1 MTERVN
7 VGEAIA
13 RILEQH
19 QVESLYGVISIH
31 NLPIADAIGRREK
44 IRFIAA
50 RGEAGSVTMAD
61 AHARFKG
68 LGVALTSTGAGAGN
82 AVGSLIEAMNAAS
95 PVLHL
100 TGQVEREYLDRDASF
115 IHETKDQLS
124 FLKASSKAAFRISSP
139 EHAVGV
145 IREAIRIAT
154 TVPMG
159 PVSVEIPIDVQAA
172 EIDLPANLAPVQA
185 LALPA
190 AEQAEIDA
198 LAAQLTAAK
207 RPMLWVGGGCLHAV
221 DEVRALADLGIPVLS
236 STHARGVLADD
247 HPRNLRAFHN
257 ATAVEQLLEQADLL
271 LVVGSRLRS
280 NETKTYSLAFPDQ
293 VIQIDASP
301 MAQQRNYKISQF
313 ICGDSRDT
321 LARLLQAMSGLSK
334 IDADYDA
341 QITAAREQ
349 AIAKLREQM
358 DQYAL
363 ICDHLRAALPE
374 DGIFVRDITMSGST
388 WGSRLFPVQ
397 RPKQNIHSLAGAIGL
412 GLAHAI
418 GAAIA
423 NPTKKVVGLVGDGG
437 LMLGIGEIATM
448 AQENTDMVLM
458 VMNDGGYGVMR
469 GIQNNYFSGRQYF
482 NALHTPDYRLLGES
496 MGIKSWKVGSAAE
509 FKTAIQQAIAIDGPA
524 LIELDMHAIGPLQ
537 FAGPPQ
543 KKLY

>member
-13 RILEQH
+13 RLLEEH
-19 QVESLYGVISIH
+19 DVNSIYGVISIH
-31 NLPIADAIGRREK
+31 NLPIADAVGRREK
-44 IRFIAA
+44 IRFVAA
-50 RGEAGSVTMAD
+50 RGEAGAVTMAD

-115 IHETKDQLS
+115 IHETKDQLT
-124 FLKASSKAAFRISSP
+124 FLRASSKAAFRITSP
-139 EHAVGV
+139 DNAIGV
-145 IREAIRIAT
+145 IREAIRVAT

-159 PVSVEIPIDVQAA
+159 PVSVELPIDVQAA
-172 EIDLPANLAPVQA
+172 EIDLPLDLSPVKAMQ
-185 LALPA
+185 LPA
-190 AEQAEIDA
+190 VDETQV
-198 LAAQLTAAK
+198 QLLVDQIKQAK
-207 RPMLWVGGGCLHAV
+207 RPVFWIGGGALNSV
-221 DEVRALADLGIPVLS
+221 DEIKAIADLGIPVVS
-236 STHARGVLADD
+236 STHGRGILPDA
-247 HPRNLRAFHN
+247 HPRSLGAFHN
-257 ATAVEQLLEQADLL
+257 SAKVEELLKNADLL
-271 LVVGSRLRS
+271 VVVGSRLRS
-280 NETKTYSLAFPDQ
+280 NETKTYSVQFPENI
-293 VIQIDASP
+293 VQIDANP
-301 MAQQRNYKISQF
+301 VAQQRNYKILHF
-313 ICGDSRDT
+313 ICSDAKDILSRS
-321 LARLLQAMSGLSK
+321 LVQLNGVSK
-334 IDADYDA
+334 VDADYD
-341 QITAAREQ
+341 Q
-349 AIAKLREQM
+349 AIVDAKNAAVDALRKQL

-397 RPKQNIHSLAGAIGL
+397 APNRNIHSLAGAIGL

-418 GAAIA
+418 GSSIA
-423 NPTKKVVGLVGDGG
+423 NPDKKVVGLVGDGG

-458 VMNDGGYGVMR
+458 IMNDGGYGVMR
-469 GIQNNYFSGRQYF
+469 GIQNNYFGGRQYF
-482 NALHTPDYRLLGES
+482 NELHTPDYQKLGES
-496 MGIKSWKVGSAAE
+496 MGVKSWKVGSADE
-509 FKTAIQQAIAIDGPA
+509 FKAAIQEAIDFNGPA
-524 LIELDMHAIGPLQ
+524 VIELDMHSIGPLN

>member
-13 RILEQH
+13 RVLETH
-19 QVESLYGVISIH
+19 QVNSIYGVISIH
-31 NLPIADAIGRREK
+31 NLPIADAVGRREK
-44 IRFIAA
+44 IRFVAA
-50 RGEAGSVTMAD
+50 RGEAGCVTMAD
-61 AHARFKG
+61 SHSRFTG

-82 AVGSLIEAMNAAS
+82 AVGSLIEALNAGS

-115 IHETKDQLS
+115 IHETKDQLT
-124 FLKASSKAAFRISSP
+124 FLKASSKAAFRITSP
-139 EHAVGV
+139 DNAVGV
-145 IREAIRIAT
+145 IREAIRVAT

-172 EIDLPANLAPVQA
+172 EIDLPANLGPVKA
-185 LALPA
+185 LQLPV
-190 AEQAEIDA
+190 AEDTEVSLIADA
-198 LAAQLTAAK
+198 IKTAK
-207 RPMLWVGGGCLHAV
+207 RPVFWIGGGTLNAV
-221 DEVRALADLGIPVLS
+221 EEVKAIADLGIPVVS
-236 STHARGVLADD
+236 STHARGVLADN
-247 HPRNLRAFHN
+247 HPRTLGAFHN
-257 ATAVEQLLEQADLL
+257 SAAVEQLIKDADLL
-271 LVVGSRLRS
+271 VVVGSRLRS
-280 NETKTYSLAFPDQ
+280 NETKTYSVVFPENIIQ
-293 VIQIDASP
+293 VDANP
-301 MAQQRNYKISQF
+301 VAQQRNYKIGQF
-313 ICGDSRDT
+313 VCADAKDT
-321 LARLLQAMSGLSK
+321 LARVVNALSGVSK
-334 IDADYDA
+334 VDAAYDA
-341 QITAAREQ
+341 EIKAAREN
-349 AIAKLREQM
+349 AIEALRTQM

-363 ICDHLRAALPE
+363 ICDHLRSALPE

-397 RPKQNIHSLAGAIGL
+397 TPNKNIHSLAGAIGL

-418 GAAIA
+418 GASIA

-469 GIQNNYFSGRQYF
+469 GIQNNYFGGRQYF
-482 NALHTPDYRLLGES
+482 NELHTPDYQALGES
-496 MGIKSWKVGSAAE
+496 MGVKSWKVGSAEE
-509 FKTAIQQAIAIDGPA
+509 FKTAIKEAIDLNGPA
-524 LIELDMHAIGPLQ
+524 VIELDMNSIGPLK